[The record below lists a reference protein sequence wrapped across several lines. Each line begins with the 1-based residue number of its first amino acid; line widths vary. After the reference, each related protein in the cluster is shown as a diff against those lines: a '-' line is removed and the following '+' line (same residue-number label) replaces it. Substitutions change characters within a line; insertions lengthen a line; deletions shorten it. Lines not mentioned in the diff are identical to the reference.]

1 MERSAGII
9 VASPAKK
16 FLVLHYAEGHWS
28 FAKGHVEDG
37 ESDLEAAQ
45 RELKE
50 ETGIDAAVLEM
61 VEGFTAET
69 GYWYTGNGRHAPKG
83 ERRQKQVVFF
93 LARIKDEPQIETSG
107 EHLAGEWLSFKDA
120 AKRLTYEK
128 DREILRRAEQALR

>member
-37 ESDLEAAQ
+37 ESDLDAAK

-50 ETGIDAAVLEM
+50 ETGINAASLEM

-69 GYWYTGNGRHAPKG
+69 IYWYTGNGRHAPKG
-83 ERRQKQVVFF
+83 VRRQKQVVFF
-93 LARIKDEPQIETSG
+93 LARVKAETPIITSDEHRT
-107 EHLAGEWLSFKDA
+107 GEWLELKDA
-120 AKRLTYEK
+120 LERLTYEK
-128 DREILRRAEQALR
+128 DREILKQAAQALT